1 MFTASRTLAASTLLV
16 ATMAGWVPT
25 ASAAPVIDHLAIKNA
40 SASTIDL
47 VQWRDGMGMGM
58 GMGAPAVAGGVLAG
72 ALLGSA
78 LAAPYYYG
86 PGPYYPYYPRP
97 IMHPRPPAITL
108 RAMVLRQVGTRS
120 PTARNASDHTI
131 RGAELI
137 SGQTATAIH
146 ALDRCKTVI
155 LKLCSH
161 GANTPSN
168 GIRVSF
174 GLGSRYRSARVTSAN
189 Y

>member
-1 MFTASRTLAASTLLV
+1 MTRIGKGTMMFTASRTLAASTLLV

-47 VQWRDGMGMGM
+47 VQWRGWGWGW
-58 GMGAPAVAGGVLAG
+58 GWGAPAVAGGVLAG

-97 IMHPRPPAITL
+97 YYAPAPAGYYAPGYGPAPGGNAVAYCTQRFRSYDPRSGTYLGTDGHRHPCP
-108 RAMVLRQVGTRS
+108 
-120 PTARNASDHTI
+120 
-131 RGAELI
+131 
-137 SGQTATAIH
+137 
-146 ALDRCKTVI
+146 
-155 LKLCSH
+155 
-161 GANTPSN
+161 
-168 GIRVSF
+168 
-174 GLGSRYRSARVTSAN
+174 
-189 Y
+189 